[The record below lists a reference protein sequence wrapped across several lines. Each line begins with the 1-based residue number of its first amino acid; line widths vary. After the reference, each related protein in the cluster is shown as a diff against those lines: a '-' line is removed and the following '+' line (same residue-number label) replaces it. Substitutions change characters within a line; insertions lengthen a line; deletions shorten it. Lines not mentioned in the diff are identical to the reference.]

1 MYTRT
6 HRQNAWQKRLKKNC
20 LANSAKNSQTLR
32 HAGKFWDSRL
42 APAIR
47 LLYKYVF
54 DRQPDWLMDRV
65 TDRAGRQTKRWSV
78 PPVLKRRKSCRS
90 AAKCVKPFFH
100 SQILRQWSVLLLPWY
115 VHVCVC
121 SARVRVFMC
130 MSSVMLRRRVSGWRP
145 HSIAFL
151 KHW

>member
-32 HAGKFWDSRL
+32 RAGKFWDSRL
-42 APAIR
+42 AQAIR

-54 DRQPDWLMDRV
+54 DRQSDWLMDRV

-115 VHVCVC
+115 VHVCLQCTCACVYVHERC
-121 SARVRVFMC
+121 DAPEA
-130 MSSVMLRRRVSGWRP
+130 VSGWRP

-151 KHW
+151 QHW